1 MVPLGVFCC
10 HTASAGF
17 PSLQGRTYVM
27 ESAVVYVC
35 APVKMESEMILDNRL
50 ICEVVLF
57 IHGFR

>member
-1 MVPLGVFCC
+1 
-10 HTASAGF
+10 
-17 PSLQGRTYVM
+17 
-27 ESAVVYVC
+27 VVYVC